1 MTRPLPF
8 GWRQALL
15 SALALVY
22 IAWSEMERQ
31 RLTQAVT
38 KLQVS
43 RKKLSK
49 AAAGTPAPEC
59 LATYGDTAA
68 DGGTG
73 ATPNLEPDD
82 EEFEHGLVYA
92 MRVAKNIPGDVYL
105 HGIVFLIVFGWLVR
119 FVWNELALVSSNRIQ
134 EQGDAA
140 DEDDHDMFASGAQ
153 RKRPKS
159 VEQRRIRERIHETLT
174 FSLREFVFY
183 RMDYLLSTWSSAKPV
198 ALLLATYLLI
208 MAGATLY
215 YSLSSSSDVTYSES
229 VWVAWTFVAD
239 PGTHAEERGSAERF
253 VALLL
258 TIGGMLIFALMI
270 GIIADGVSDL
280 LDDLKK
286 GRSRVIESGHTLVL
300 GWSDKVIPTIRELA
314 IANESE
320 GGGVVVL
327 LCERQKEEM
336 EAELASALTDETLYE
351 TKVVC
356 RSGSPLIMT
365 DLLKVSAQ
373 TAKAVIVLSDPEVDA
388 DESDARAVRIVMS
401 LTGIDVR
408 CHIVVE
414 MCDVD
419 NRELVLLVGK
429 GNVETVVAHDI
440 IGRLMIQCAR
450 QPGLAQILEQL
461 LGFAGDEFYLEEW
474 PQLVG
479 KTFLDASFAFDQ
491 AVPIGVKPADPEAA
505 ERQMQMLKRL
515 DTPPLSPARSR
526 GSHESARPSSSRFPL
541 PPGRQQQQK
550 SDSRGHRSSSDP
562 TTSSFFDVDGHRAQP
577 VASVSSTAAAAVAAA
592 AAKKEGEASDS
603 DSDSGSSSDE
613 TAPSPPVAPIN
624 PLNVA
629 KRTISI
635 NSARSSTRSRG
646 GSLSSVF
653 GTGPR
658 TVLLNP
664 PDGYILQKGDQI
676 VVIAED
682 DDSYD
687 ASSDGDPV
695 CEAAQRARFSV
706 NAQHPMHFVRK
717 SERLLFCGW
726 RRDMDDMISELDKL
740 VVKNSELVLMSTIP
754 IKTRLRRFKDAN
766 KVDLASLRNLRII
779 HEEGNPVLRRHLEKL
794 DLKDFSSI
802 LILAD
807 EAFETNMQTA
817 DSRSLASMLLIR
829 DIIEKRHMQ
838 ALADIGDLDAG
849 TMLEPLPIIARSPS
863 SPAPRRHV
871 GLKEFQELQGQQKQE
886 FSPSEPEVLRTRK
899 DSGTWTREGA
909 KASDRTFPE
918 NDERKRAATPL
929 QKTGNGVSDRSLR
942 TSDGDEDEDDDD
954 QLNEMISG
962 IQQGKLRTPAEAAQH
977 RLQRQSTA
985 EVRQSIKRTWC
996 PREHQSEREDPD
1008 TIIIS
1013 EILDSRTKSLIS
1025 VAEVSDYVMSNE
1037 IVACAM
1043 AMVSED
1049 RSINI
1054 VLTELLSASGCEIQV
1069 RSCLE
1074 YCEAGEVLDWWTV
1087 MARARKRCEVAV
1099 GYRPRDYTEALIN
1112 PRKKSKLRVWAR
1124 GDSIVVLTHCP

>member
-1 MTRPLPF
+1 MPLESSLKRVNWPLVTVV
-8 GWRQALL
+8 LL
-15 SALALVY
+15 AVVY
-22 IAWSEMERQ
+22 VVWSETERR
-31 RLTQAVT
+31 RLLGEVEN
-38 KLQVS
+38 LQVS
-43 RKKLSK
+43 SYRTQGTGKSSTFSRLPKLSGNSASK
-49 AAAGTPAPEC
+49 
-59 LATYGDTAA
+59 D
-68 DGGTG
+68 DDDDDDN
-73 ATPNLEPDD
+73 NLEGENMNAPLLEIIMGIPLDIYI
-82 EEFEHGLVYA
+82 HSGLF
-92 MRVAKNIPGDVYL
+92 IL
-105 HGIVFLIVFGWLVR
+105 VFGWLVK
-119 FVWNELALVSSNRIQ
+119 FIWNELALVSVNRLQ
-134 EQGDAA
+134 EQGDDAH
-140 DEDDHDMFASGAQ
+140 DDSKSHLDGFNSVHGP
-153 RKRPKS
+153 RRHVRPKS
-159 VEQRRIRERIHETLT
+159 IEQRRIRERIHDTLT
-174 FSLREFVFY
+174 FSLREFIFY

-208 MAGATLY
+208 MSGATLY
-215 YSLSSSSDVTYSES
+215 WGLNSGSDVTYSES
-229 VWVAWTFVAD
+229 VWMAWTFVAD
-239 PGTHAEERGSAERF
+239 PGTHAEERGLAERL

-270 GIIADGVSDL
+270 GIIAESVSDL

-286 GRSRVIESGHTLVL
+286 GRSRVIESGHTLIL

-336 EAELASALTDETLYE
+336 ENALASALTPEHLYG
-351 TKVVC
+351 TKVIC

-373 TAKAVIVLSDPEVDA
+373 TAKAVIVLSDPDVDA

-419 NRELVLLVGK
+419 NRELVMLVGK

-474 PQLVG
+474 PQLTG
-479 KTFLDASFAFDQ
+479 KTFLDASFVFDQ
-491 AVPIGVKPADPEAA
+491 AVPIGIKPADPELAA
-505 ERQMQMLKRL
+505 QQLQLLKRL
-515 DTPPLSPARSR
+515 DSPPLSPMRSRSSHGSR
-526 GSHESARPSSSRFPL
+526 GSLNSTAAEIINSGRSLRPPPLRADPESLRR
-541 PPGRQQQQK
+541 
-550 SDSRGHRSSSDP
+550 DHRSSSDP
-562 TTSSFFDVDGHRAQP
+562 TPTHRRKSSNQERSQVGGHSRGSSPAPGNRSMLPGLAIPEPNHERLYFPYHEPQNAEEDDVSDEEDSTSEDDTSSTTMRAP
-577 VASVSSTAAAAVAAA
+577 T
-592 AAKKEGEASDS
+592 
-603 DSDSGSSSDE
+603 
-613 TAPSPPVAPIN
+613 
-624 PLNVA
+624 PLNIA
-629 KRTISI
+629 KRTISV
-635 NSARSSTRSRG
+635 NSGHSARSRA
-646 GSLSSVF
+646 GSMSSVF
-653 GTGPR
+653 GNGPR

-664 PDGYILQKGDQI
+664 PDGYVLQKGDQI
-676 VVIAED
+676 LVIAED

-687 ASSDGDPV
+687 ASSDGEPV
-695 CEAAQRARFSV
+695 NEAAQRARFSV
-706 NAQHPMHFVRK
+706 NAQHPMHFIRK
-717 SERLLFCGW
+717 PERLLFCGW

-754 IKTRLRRFKDAN
+754 TKTRLRKFKDAN
-766 KVDLASLRNLRII
+766 KVDLSNLRNLRIV
-779 HEEGNPVLRRHLEKL
+779 HEEGNPVLRRHLERL
-794 DLKDFSSI
+794 ALEDYSSI

-829 DIIEKRHMQ
+829 DIIEKRHAQTIATMG
-838 ALADIGDLDAG
+838 DIDPSLIK
-849 TMLEPLPIIARSPS
+849 PLTILTRRSS
-863 SPAPRRHV
+863 SPAPRRFIVLHDQMRNEQDAHNEKIFV
-871 GLKEFQELQGQQKQE
+871 
-886 FSPSEPEVLRTRK
+886 PER
-899 DSGTWTREGA
+899 DQP
-909 KASDRTFPE
+909 D
-918 NDERKRAATPL
+918 NDDDERKGTATPS
-929 QKTGNGVSDRSLR
+929 SDANS
-942 TSDGDEDEDDDD
+942 SDDD
-954 QLNEMISG
+954 QLNDLISG
-962 IQQGKLRTPAEAAQH
+962 IQCGKLYSPVEAAQR
-977 RLQRQSTA
+977 RLQRQTTA
-985 EVRQSIKRTWC
+985 EARQEIKRSWC
-996 PREHQSEREDPD
+996 PREHHMEREDPG

-1043 AMVSED
+1043 AMVAED

-1074 YCEAGEVLDWWTV
+1074 YCEPGEVLDWWTI
-1087 MARARKRCEVAV
+1087 MARARKRCEVAI
-1099 GYRPRDYTEALIN
+1099 GYRPRDETEALLN

-1124 GDSIVVLTHCP
+1124 GDSIVVLTSSP